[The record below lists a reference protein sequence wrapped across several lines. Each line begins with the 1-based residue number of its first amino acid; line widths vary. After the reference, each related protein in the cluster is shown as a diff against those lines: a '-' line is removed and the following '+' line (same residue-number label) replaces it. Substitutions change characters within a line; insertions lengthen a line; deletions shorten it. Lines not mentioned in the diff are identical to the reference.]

1 MLGAD
6 NPQLAQKGLIDR
18 LIDLFG
24 SARSAA
30 VTVQGS
36 GGTQAWTA
44 GEKGAVL
51 MSFSSSST
59 SVSVSRSPMGP
70 SVRT

>member
-1 MLGAD
+1 
-6 NPQLAQKGLIDR
+6 LALT
-18 LIDLFG
+18 
-24 SARSAA
+24 A
-30 VTVQGS
+30 QGS

-59 SVSVSRSPMGP
+59 SVSVSLQQA
-70 SVRT
+70 TCAYA